1 MHPVRRPLALAV
13 AVALLALPALA
24 YQSGKSQPAAPASM
38 PAMPG
43 MASDQSESPGTSNA
57 ADRAMMAGMTKM
69 NQAMSGAPMTGDPDR
84 DFVTMMMPHHQ
95 GAIDMARIEL
105 QYGKDPTLRQMA
117 KDIVT
122 AQENE
127 MADMR
132 RWQATHHSP

>member
-1 MHPVRRPLALAV
+1 MHPFRRILALAV
-13 AVALLALPALA
+13 AVPLLIAPVFA
-24 YQSGKSQPAAPASM
+24 QQPEKSESTPSSSI

-43 MASDQSESPGTSNA
+43 MADGQNGTLGTSGSANH
-57 ADRAMMAGMTKM
+57 AMMSGMTKM

-84 DFVTMMMPHHQ
+84 DFVAMMMPHHQ
-95 GAIDMARIEL
+95 GAIDMARGEL

-122 AQENE
+122 AQEKE
-127 MADMR
+127 IADMR